1 MLQSATSL
9 MQEDLAPR
17 RPGRPL
23 KPLRMSVTPDAIQT
37 FVLTGAPFM
46 LALPT
51 PFKLGHV
58 LPFGGSLYFP
68 NYEEV
73 KLCEKLLWQ

>member
-1 MLQSATSL
+1 M
-9 MQEDLAPR
+9 
-17 RPGRPL
+17 
-23 KPLRMSVTPDAIQT
+23 
-37 FVLTGAPFM
+37 FM
-46 LALPT
+46 GEY